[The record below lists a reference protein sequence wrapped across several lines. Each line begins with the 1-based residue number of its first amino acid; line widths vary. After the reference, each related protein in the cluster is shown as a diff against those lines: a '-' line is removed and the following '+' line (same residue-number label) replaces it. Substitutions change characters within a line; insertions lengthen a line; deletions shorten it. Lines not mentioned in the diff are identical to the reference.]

1 MPSPSATIS
10 PQTRQ
15 PRQMPSPAKKARRG
29 PSAAAVRSTSAVSRP
44 GVTVSRAAATV
55 KAISDCSSGDIAML
69 PRSPQNRA
77 DSGELHHGGTRMN
90 RLEPGQLWV
99 MRIHATIFALVIA
112 LAAIVAETALATRP
126 GLPRG
131 LIAALVL
138 PLIAYV
144 VLVSPGRRYRAW
156 RYAMDADDLRLSR
169 GVWTQVHTLVPLDR
183 VQHIDV
189 SQGPIERGFGVC
201 RLVVHTAGTQYSR
214 VVLPGLSRPNAGL
227 RRDEIRARI
236 GREAE

>member
-1 MPSPSATIS
+1 
-10 PQTRQ
+10 
-15 PRQMPSPAKKARRG
+15 
-29 PSAAAVRSTSAVSRP
+29 
-44 GVTVSRAAATV
+44 
-55 KAISDCSSGDIAML
+55 
-69 PRSPQNRA
+69 
-77 DSGELHHGGTRMN
+77 MN

-112 LAAIVAETALATRP
+112 LAAIVAETIIAGPALP
-126 GLPRG
+126 SGLGLPRG

-138 PLIAYV
+138 PLLFYL
-144 VLVSPGRRYRAW
+144 VLVSPGRHYRAW
-156 RYAMDADDLRLSR
+156 LYAMDADDLRLSR

-214 VVLPGLSRPNAGL
+214 VVLPGLSRPNAE
-227 RRDEIRARI
+227 RMRDEIRARI